1 MNKQKRLWYLTEIY
15 LQLASKTVPGILKQT
30 CAFSSFYWNSTFY
43 EKKKTFKNFIVEIRL
58 KMILKLEGGL
68 VLDLSI
74 IEYFP
79 GFGEWKKKILST
91 QTVVGP
97 AGDYVK
103 FCFLIHFRHM
113 SVKVSVHFSF
123 NFLKICVLEAA
134 HNEEIKVIVILQLSA
149 IFSHWFYVLADSMFN
164 LLSRRGSCLC

>member
-1 MNKQKRLWYLTEIY
+1 MLFPVFT
-15 LQLASKTVPGILKQT
+15 GIPL
-30 CAFSSFYWNSTFY
+30 FM
-43 EKKKTFKNFIVEIRL
+43 KKKNVQEFHCWNPSENNLKVRRRVGFRFIYYR
-58 KMILKLEGGL
+58 
-68 VLDLSI
+68 VLSWLWGI
-74 IEYFP
+74 
-79 GFGEWKKKILST
+79 KKKSFPPKPSWGLLET
-91 QTVVGP
+91 
-97 AGDYVK
+97 VK

>member
-30 CAFSSFYWNSTFY
+30 CAFFSFYWNSTFY
-43 EKKKTFKNFIVEIRL
+43 EKKNVQEFHCWNPSENNLKVRRRVGFRFIYYR
-58 KMILKLEGGL
+58 
-68 VLDLSI
+68 VLSWLW
-74 IEYFP
+74 
-79 GFGEWKKKILST
+79 GMKKKILST